1 MVGNLQSEYFSKRV
15 GKSRVLTS
23 NLKKDSAKTYGKS
36 VLFQKDD
43 EANVQRKLKPFF
55 EKDVDTVFTRYE
67 KWAKPLELKP
77 HYQNIKNADGNFND
91 IVRQFTLL
99 LQKGGGEA
107 KLVLQPEHLGS
118 LKMKIQLKQGEVI
131 TSVLVDN
138 QAVKDLILSRLTI
151 LEENLLRHGFNLG
164 SFDVDVKGEEAD
176 SQLARRETRGE
187 GVSPVEGLEP
197 DEQTLESFPE
207 RWLPW
212 ISTAVNI
219 TV

>member
-1 MVGNLQSEYFSKRV
+1 
-15 GKSRVLTS
+15 
-23 NLKKDSAKTYGKS
+23 
-36 VLFQKDD
+36 
-43 EANVQRKLKPFF
+43 
-55 EKDVDTVFTRYE
+55 
-67 KWAKPLELKP
+67 LKP
-77 HYQNIKNADGNFND
+77 HYQNIKNADGNFKD

-118 LKMKIQLKQGEVI
+118 VKMKIQLRQSEVI

-176 SQLARRETRGE
+176 SQLARKEARGE
-187 GVSPVEGLEP
+187 GASSIGSSEP
-197 DEQTLESFPE
+197 DVQPLESFPE
-207 RWLPW
+207 AWLPW
-212 ISTAVNI
+212 ISTVVNI